1 MIDDIVE
8 ECRKEWNRNWI

>member
-8 ECRKEWNRNWI
+8 ECLKEWNRNWI